1 MLNGQCPRCGGSNVF
16 VADSGAGITREAMF
30 SLRTGGGMFDGTLPI
45 KLRDYV
51 CTDCGFWESFVN
63 DRDVLAK
70 IAELAQAGQ
79 IWTKA
84 GQETSDT

>member
-1 MLNGQCPRCGGSNVF
+1 MLNGQCPRCGNSDVYF
-16 VADSGAGITREAMF
+16 SDSGAGIQRDATS

-45 KLRDYV
+45 KVRDYV

-63 DRDVLAK
+63 DRDILDK
-70 IAELAQAGQ
+70 IGELGRSGQ

-84 GQETSDT
+84 G